1 MGGLKNGLICA
12 VLGSSIFNRAIPS
25 KMLISSALTEM
36 NRQKDLGALVKKLE
50 GDEKIIAANSAN
62 IIARLHARAKPV
74 EQELREL
81 IQIREKDAE
90 LVVQC
95 IGTILC
101 ELDFAEWM

>member
-1 MGGLKNGLICA
+1 
-12 VLGSSIFNRAIPS
+12 
-25 KMLISSALTEM
+25 MLISSALTEM
-36 NRQKDLGALVKKLE
+36 NRQKGLGALVKKLE
-50 GDEKIIAANSAN
+50 GDEKIVAANSAN

-74 EQELREL
+74 EQERREL